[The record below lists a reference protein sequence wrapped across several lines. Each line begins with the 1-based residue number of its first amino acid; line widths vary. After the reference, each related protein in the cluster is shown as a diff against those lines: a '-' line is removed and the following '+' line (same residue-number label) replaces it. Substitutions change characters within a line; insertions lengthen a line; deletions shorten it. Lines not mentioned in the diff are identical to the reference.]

1 MSDIQFVE
9 APPGVE
15 GAGFFATSLDKAIG
29 FSTFLF
35 IMAASFCNFLLWY

>member
-1 MSDIQFVE
+1 MSDIQLVE

-29 FSTFLF
+29 L
-35 IMAASFCNFLLWY
+35 ARYGHCHLPLLAVV